1 MPDPIRPATIP
12 ADLREIASQAFI
24 LTTGSDQERLGAA
37 VAAVL
42 NEAREQI
49 AQWVEGDRVL
59 TNEEMT
65 ALDRTDDAG
74 EVYVS
79 YAARMIRAWPQGYG
93 ARPEE
98 AAIDA

>member
-24 LTTGSDQERLGAA
+24 LTTGSDQERLDAA
-37 VAAVL
+37 IAAVL

-49 AQWVEGDRVL
+49 AAWTEGERVL
-59 TNEEMT
+59 TNAEMT
-65 ALDRTDDAG
+65 ALDRTGDPG

-79 YAARMIRAWPQGYG
+79 YAARMIRQWPGG
-93 ARPEE
+93 DRW
-98 AAIDA
+98 